1 MADNAKPIIVGITGA
16 SGVIYGVRLLE
27 VLKQLGYETHLIMS
41 DAARLNLTIETK
53 YHPKQVEGLADKVYP
68 VGDMAAAVSSGSFL
82 TEGMVIAPCTIK
94 TLSAVANSFNYNLIV
109 RAADVCLKERRRV
122 VLMVR
127 ETPLHAGHLRL
138 MTQAVEIGATIL
150 PPIPAYYHGPQSIAD
165 LIDQSVGKVLDCFG
179 IQHQLFRRWS

>member
-1 MADNAKPIIVGITGA
+1 
-16 SGVIYGVRLLE
+16 S
-27 VLKQLGYETHLIMS
+27 
-41 DAARLNLTIETK
+41 
-53 YHPKQVEGLADKVYP
+53 KVYP
-68 VGDMAAAVSSGSFL
+68 VGDMAAAVSSGSFI

-138 MTQAVEIGATIL
+138 MSQAVEIGATIL
-150 PPIPAYYHGPQSIAD
+150 PPIPAYYHGPQSISD
-165 LIDQSVGKVLDCFG
+165 LIDQSVGKALDCFG
-179 IQHQLFRRWS
+179 IEHQLFRRWS